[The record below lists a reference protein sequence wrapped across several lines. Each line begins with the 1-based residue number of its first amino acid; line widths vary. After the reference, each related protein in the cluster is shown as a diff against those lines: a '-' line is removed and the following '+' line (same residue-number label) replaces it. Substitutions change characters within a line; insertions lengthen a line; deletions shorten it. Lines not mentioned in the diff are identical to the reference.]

1 MALDHRAALAV
12 VIPDLGVTL
21 ERGRLR
27 SFAAAVGDDDPV
39 HLDVEAARAAGHPDV
54 LAMPTF
60 LFSLELEHAEP
71 FGYLDALG
79 VDLRGVLHGEQS
91 FTFHAPLHAGD
102 TVTVR
107 SSITEAYAKNPQMDF
122 LVKHTDVLRGDE
134 LVGESDSV
142 IVVRQVAA

>member
-1 MALDHRAALAV
+1 MALDHRAALDV
-12 VIPDLGVTL
+12 VVPDLVVTL

-39 HLDVEAARAAGHPDV
+39 HLDVAAARAAGHPDV

-60 LFSLELEHAEP
+60 LFSLELEHPEP
-71 FGYLDALG
+71 FGYLDALD

-91 FTFHAPLHAGD
+91 FTFHAALHAGE

-107 SSITEAYAKNPQMDF
+107 SRITEAYAKNPQMDF

-134 LVGESDSV
+134 LVGESDSLIV
-142 IVVRQVAA
+142 IRQVAA

>member
-12 VIPDLGVTL
+12 VIPDLDVTL

-60 LFSLELEHAEP
+60 LFSLELEHPEP

-91 FTFHAPLHAGD
+91 FTFHAALHAGD

-107 SSITEAYAKNPQMDF
+107 SRITEAYAKSPQMDF
-122 LVKHTDVLRGDE
+122 LVKHTEVLRGDE
-134 LVGESDSV
+134 LVGESESL

>member
-12 VIPDLGVTL
+12 VIPDLDVTL

-27 SFAAAVGDDDPV
+27 SFAAAVGDEDPV
-39 HLDVEAARAAGHPDV
+39 HHDVEAARAAGHPDV

-60 LFSLELEHAEP
+60 LFSLELEHPDP
-71 FGYLDALG
+71 FGYLDPLG

-91 FTFHAPLHAGD
+91 FTFHAPLHAGE

-107 SSITEAYAKNPQMDF
+107 SRITEAYAKNARMDF

-134 LVGESDSV
+134 LVGESDSLIV
-142 IVVRQVAA
+142 IRQVAA

>member
-12 VIPDLGVTL
+12 VIPDLDVTL

-60 LFSLELEHAEP
+60 LFSLELEHPEP

-91 FTFHAPLHAGD
+91 FTFHAALHAGD

-107 SSITEAYAKNPQMDF
+107 SRITEAYAKSPQMDF
-122 LVKHTDVLRGDE
+122 LVKHTEVLRDDE
-134 LVGESDSV
+134 LVGESDSL

>member
-12 VIPDLGVTL
+12 AIPDLDVTL

-60 LFSLELEHAEP
+60 LFSLELEHPEP

-91 FTFHAPLHAGD
+91 FTFHAALHAGD

-107 SSITEAYAKNPQMDF
+107 SRIAEAYAKSPQMDF
-122 LVKHTDVLRGDE
+122 LVKHTEVLRGDE
-134 LVGESDSV
+134 LVGESDSL